1 MIAVP
6 EIVYKLYLKQ
16 NDSCIKDGMIAVPK
30 NCMKLYLELYGS
42 CAPGLEPVLSIPQL
56 PHTEPDQLGIAR
68 WYPGTLPVGRSDT
81 TQYIGSRKRSTR
93 SMIRMIKNQLSHL

>member
-1 MIAVP
+1 M
-6 EIVYKLYLKQ
+6 KQ
-16 NDSCIKDGMIAVPK
+16 YDSCIKDGMIAVPK

-68 WYPGTLPVGRSDT
+68 WYPGTLPEQAGQ
-81 TQYIGSRKRSTR
+81 TQHNILYMYRVKEKVNPIYD
-93 SMIRMIKNQLSHL
+93 

>member
-1 MIAVP
+1 
-6 EIVYKLYLKQ
+6 
-16 NDSCIKDGMIAVPK
+16 MIAVPK

-68 WYPGTLPVGRSDT
+68 WYPGTLPVQAGQ
-81 TQYIGSRKRSTR
+81 TQHNTLYMYGHIQIPCWQWQYCAQICVYMYLTQHVQT
-93 SMIRMIKNQLSHL
+93 IK